1 MKTLKYIEQHG
12 LEKTI
17 SDFNLIS
24 KTNDDLVM
32 LNYNQI
38 DSPKT
43 NEIVKECRS
52 LIIDKDLNIVSRSFD
67 RFFNLGENN
76 TEIVDWTKVKFYEKI
91 DGSLIKIYNHNNT
104 WHIST
109 KGTLFGD
116 SNVGAYDLTFKE
128 MVLNGLG
135 FTKEYDFQNYC
146 NDNFYNTYTYIC
158 EVTGFENRVVKH
170 YHETKVWLL
179 AVRENCTGD
188 YIPFHASFENSYA
201 GNIFEYPKEYNFS
214 NNTECQKIVNDL
226 KNLDEGFVGYVN
238 DSPFVKIKSPV
249 YVAIHHIKGAG
260 LTPKRIAELVLTNEY
275 EEYLSYFPEDK
286 KYIEDYIDAHDSM
299 FFVMKTVYDLRKNI
313 ESQKEFSLMIKDY
326 NFSAVLFCARK
337 FNIDVFEAFDKQSE
351 SFKIKTL
358 LNFKELNIV

>member
-24 KTNDDLVM
+24 KTNGDLVM

-52 LIIDKDLNIVSRSFD
+52 LIIDKNLNVVSRSFD

-116 SNVGAYDLTFKE
+116 SNVGVYDLTFKD

-146 NDNFYNTYTYIC
+146 NDNFYNTYTSINPLPC
-158 EVTGFENRVVKH
+158 
-170 YHETKVWLL
+170 
-179 AVRENCTGD
+179 
-188 YIPFHASFENSYA
+188 
-201 GNIFEYPKEYNFS
+201 
-214 NNTECQKIVNDL
+214 
-226 KNLDEGFVGYVN
+226 
-238 DSPFVKIKSPV
+238 
-249 YVAIHHIKGAG
+249 
-260 LTPKRIAELVLTNEY
+260 
-275 EEYLSYFPEDK
+275 
-286 KYIEDYIDAHDSM
+286 
-299 FFVMKTVYDLRKNI
+299 
-313 ESQKEFSLMIKDY
+313 
-326 NFSAVLFCARK
+326 
-337 FNIDVFEAFDKQSE
+337 
-351 SFKIKTL
+351 
-358 LNFKELNIV
+358 